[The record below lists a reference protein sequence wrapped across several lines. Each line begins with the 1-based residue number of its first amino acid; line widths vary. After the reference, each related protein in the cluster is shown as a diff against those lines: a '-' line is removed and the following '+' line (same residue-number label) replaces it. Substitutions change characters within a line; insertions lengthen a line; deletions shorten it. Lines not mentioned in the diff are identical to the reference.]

1 MIGPEAPGMV
11 PSGPLR
17 GADNGIKP
25 QAARFRIYKVD
36 IDANENEVVTEEL
49 IAGGDIEIE
58 WSVSLANRKAAGFQ
72 IADTLARAPSP
83 RLRNDGLDRKKLVIA
98 ASGSVT
104 GSVTSGPVLSG
115 AIEFAWPRAKG
126 PKVTD
131 IVLATLR
138 TALSRRGWACRSV
151 TSAVT
156 INDDRDQL

>member
-1 MIGPEAPGMV
+1 M
-11 PSGPLR
+11 
-17 GADNGIKP
+17 
-25 QAARFRIYKVD
+25 
-36 IDANENEVVTEEL
+36 TEEL
-49 IAGGDIEIE
+49 IAGGDIEVE

-115 AIEFAWPRAKG
+115 AIEFARPRAKG